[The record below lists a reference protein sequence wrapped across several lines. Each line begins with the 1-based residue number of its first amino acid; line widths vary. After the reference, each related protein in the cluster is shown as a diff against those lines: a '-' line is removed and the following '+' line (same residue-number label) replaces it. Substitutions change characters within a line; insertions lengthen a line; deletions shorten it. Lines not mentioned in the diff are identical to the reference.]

1 MSTFNFQSRGLAGS
15 SLHSSASSGET
26 SLRVRGVALAFI
38 SILIALTASASDKKH
53 WSFQPVKRA
62 VVPAQSNPIDY
73 FIDRTLRENNLK
85 PSPKADRITLL
96 RRASLDLTGLPP
108 SPEAVKSFVDDPR
121 KTNIAFAEAVNGLLA
136 SPRYGERWAQH
147 WLDVVRY
154 ADTHGFEVNT
164 PRPHAWPYRDYVIEA
179 FNKDTPFDQFIR
191 EQIAGDQ
198 IGQDAATGFLMTA
211 ARLLPGQIG
220 KDAESMRLA
229 RQDELG
235 EIVINTSEA
244 FLGLSVGCARCHDH
258 KFDDISAKDYYSMQ
272 AFFAGVSYGDRP
284 IRPANA
290 GALHKEKEQ
299 LQSRVREI
307 DRALAGFVPLA
318 RSGVERSSVNASLNV
333 ERFAP
338 VKARKV
344 RFTIKKTNLYE
355 PCIDEL
361 EIFDTNGQNIAL
373 ASLGVKR
380 SASGSKVSGKH
391 KLEFI
396 NDGQLG
402 NSRSWMCR
410 KQTGWVMLEFPAVH
424 TIDRLVW
431 SRDREGKFT
440 DRLALEY
447 VIEVADDLGV
457 WKVVADSTDR
467 RSLIKI
473 VNGIVRPGPE
483 RQGTTGFKNAYDG
496 DVGTMTFTTNPGTT
510 TAPQRSLLA
519 FEKGVH
525 NLSHIRIND
534 IAGND
539 KNGRLQQITVR
550 VTTDTDADLAA
561 RTYSDVKNLSIE
573 MFSGDANPLP
583 KVKIKGNT
591 IEHLD
596 TAHDGFYSIVF
607 DPVPGATGIELE
619 WKNEGNFKHWTLREI
634 EACSGAPNK
643 TQKRKS
649 IAALEPKQLAKSKAL
664 LVEKKK
670 IESRL
675 TEISKSRLVFGGK
688 FGKPETVHLLKRG
701 DAEQP
706 QEEVTPT
713 VLSALGEL
721 SLAKDAPEADRR
733 LALANW
739 IANAKNPLTAR
750 VAVNRIWQFHFGAGL
765 VLTSSDFGRNGAKP
779 SHPELLDWLA
789 HEFVRSGWSVKHMH
803 KLIMLSDTYQQSSRM
818 NEAGQKADADSRL
831 LWRFPS
837 RRLEAEAIRD
847 SILLVSGNLNLE
859 AGGPGFS
866 FFKSRG
872 GLTGFPPVT
881 EFTQREFR
889 RMIYQHKIRMEP
901 VPIFGV
907 FDAPDAG
914 QTMPR
919 RKQSTTAI
927 QALNLFNSPFVN
939 DQAAAFANRVVKET
953 GNDSRQ
959 QVTRAF
965 QLAFGRQPNPVE
977 TKAAVATAETHGLP
991 TLCRVLFNSNEFLF
1005 IP

>member
-299 LQSRVREI
+299 LQSRVSEI

-402 NSRSWMCR
+402 NSRSWMCG

>member
-402 NSRSWMCR
+402 NSRSWMCG

-457 WKVVADSTDR
+457 WKVVAVSTDR

-881 EFTQREFR
+881 EFTPREFR

>member
-1 MSTFNFQSRGLAGS
+1 M
-15 SLHSSASSGET
+15 
-26 SLRVRGVALAFI
+26 
-38 SILIALTASASDKKH
+38 
-53 WSFQPVKRA
+53 KRA

-299 LQSRVREI
+299 LQSRVSEI

-402 NSRSWMCR
+402 NSRSWMCG

>member
-402 NSRSWMCR
+402 NSRSWMCG

-881 EFTQREFR
+881 EFTPREFR

>member
-1 MSTFNFQSRGLAGS
+1 M
-15 SLHSSASSGET
+15 
-26 SLRVRGVALAFI
+26 
-38 SILIALTASASDKKH
+38 
-53 WSFQPVKRA
+53 KRA

-402 NSRSWMCR
+402 NSRSWMCG

>member
-1 MSTFNFQSRGLAGS
+1 MNR
-15 SLHSSASSGET
+15 
-26 SLRVRGVALAFI
+26 
-38 SILIALTASASDKKH
+38 LTAILLYLISLSTWASEKH
-53 WSFQPVKRA
+53 WSFRPVKR
-62 VVPAQSNPIDY
+62 VKVPAKSNPIDY
-73 FIDRTLRENNLK
+73 FVSRKLRKNNLK
-85 PSPKADRITLL
+85 LATKADRITLL
-96 RRASLDLTGLPP
+96 RRAYLDLTGLPP
-108 SPEAVKSFVDDPR
+108 DPASVKKFVEAPG
-121 KTNIAFAEAVNGLLA
+121 TTEIAFAEAVDGLLA

-164 PRPHAWPYRDYVIEA
+164 PRPNAWPYRDYVIEA
-179 FNKDTPFDQFIR
+179 FNNDIPYDRFIR

-198 IGQDAATGFLMTA
+198 LGKDAATGFLMTA

-229 RQDELG
+229 RQDELS

-258 KFDDISAKDYYSMQ
+258 KFDEISAKDYYSMQ
-272 AFFAGVSYGDRP
+272 AFFSGVSYGERP
-284 IRPANA
+284 IQPDNA
-290 GALHKEKEQ
+290 EALRKEIEELKA
-299 LQSRVREI
+299 RVREI
-307 DRALAGFVPLA
+307 DREVAGFVPLA
-318 RSGVERSSVNASLNV
+318 RSGVERASVNALLNV
-333 ERFAP
+333 ERFTQ

-344 RFTIKKTNLYE
+344 RFTIKKTNRLE

-361 EIFDTNGQNIAL
+361 EIFDTEGKNIAL
-373 ASLGVKR
+373 ASLNVKR
-380 SASGSKVSGKH
+380 SASGSKVSSKH
-391 KLEFI
+391 QLEFI
-396 NDGQLG
+396 NDGKFG
-402 NSRSWMCR
+402 NASSWMAG
-410 KQTGWVMLEFPAVH
+410 KTTGWVMLEFPAVH
-424 TIDRLVW
+424 TIDRIVW
-431 SRDREGKFT
+431 ARDRDGKYN

-447 VIEVADDLGV
+447 VIEVADDSGE
-457 WKVVADSTDR
+457 WKIVADSIDR

-483 RQGTTGFKNAYDG
+483 RQGPIGFKNAYDG

-510 TAPQRSLLA
+510 TAPQRSMLA
-519 FEKGVH
+519 LEKGAH
-525 NLSHIRIND
+525 NLSHIRING

-539 KNGRLQQITVR
+539 NNGRLQQITVR

-561 RTYSDVKNLSIE
+561 RTYFDVKNLSVE
-573 MFSGDANPLP
+573 MFSGDANPPP
-583 KVKIKGNT
+583 KVAITGNT
-591 IEHLD
+591 IEHLN

-607 DPVPGATGIELE
+607 DPVPGATGFELE
-619 WKNEGNFKHWTLREI
+619 WKNEGNFKHWTIREI

-643 TQKRKS
+643 PKDRKS
-649 IAALEPKQLAKSKAL
+649 IIALNPKQLAESKAL
-664 LVEKKK
+664 LAEKKK

-675 TEISKSRLVFGGK
+675 ADITKTQPVFGGK
-688 FGKPETVHLLKRG
+688 FGEPEPVHILKRG

-706 QEEVTPT
+706 QEEVAPT
-713 VLSALGEL
+713 VLSALGDL
-721 SLAKDAPEADRR
+721 TLAKDASEADRR
-733 LALANW
+733 LTLANW
-739 IANAKNPLTAR
+739 IASAKNPLTAR

-765 VLTSSDFGRNGAKP
+765 VLTSSDFGRNGAMP

-789 HEFVRSGWSVKHMH
+789 HEFVRSGWSVKHLH
-803 KLIMLSDTYQQSSRM
+803 KLIMLSETYQQSSHT
-818 NEAGQKADADSRL
+818 NEAGRKIDADSRL

-847 SILLVSGNLNLE
+847 SILFVSGNLNLE

-866 FFKSRG
+866 FFRSRG

-881 EFTQREFR
+881 NFTQSEFR

-901 VPIFGV
+901 VPIFGA

-939 DQAAAFANRVVKET
+939 DQATAFANRITKET
-953 GNDSRQ
+953 GDDTGQ
-959 QVTRAF
+959 KVTHAF
-965 QLAFGRQPNPVE
+965 QFAFGRSPNPVE
-977 TKAAVATAETHGLP
+977 AKAAIATAKAHGLA
-991 TLCRVLFNSNEFLF
+991 TLCRVLLNSNEFLF

>member
-1 MSTFNFQSRGLAGS
+1 MNLSNFILAVVF
-15 SLHSSASSGET
+15 ASG
-26 SLRVRGVALAFI
+26 AMA
-38 SILIALTASASDKKH
+38 ADKKH
-53 WSFQPVKRA
+53 WSFQPVKRVA
-62 VVPAQSNPIDY
+62 VPAKSNPIDY
-73 FIDRTLRENNLK
+73 FIGRKLRENNLEH
-85 PSPKADRITLL
+85 SPKADRITLL

-108 SPEAVKSFVDDPR
+108 DPAAVKKFVEYPR
-121 KTNIAFAEAVNGLLA
+121 TTEIAFAEAVDGLLA
-136 SPRYGERWAQH
+136 SPHYGERWAQH

-164 PRPHAWPYRDYVIEA
+164 PRPNAWPYRDYVIEA
-179 FNKDTPFDQFIR
+179 FNKDVPFDQFIR

-198 IGQDAATGFLMTA
+198 LGKDAATGFLMTA

-229 RQDELG
+229 RQDELS

-258 KFDDISAKDYYSMQ
+258 KFDEISAKDYYSMQ
-272 AFFAGVSYGDRP
+272 AFFSGVSYGERP
-284 IRPANA
+284 IQPDNA
-290 GALHKEKEQ
+290 EALRKEIEEIKA
-299 LQSRVREI
+299 RVREI
-307 DRALAGFVPLA
+307 DRAVAGFVPLS
-318 RSGVERSSVNASLNV
+318 RSGVERASVNALLNV

-344 RFTIKKTNLYE
+344 RFTIKKTNRLE

-361 EIFDTNGQNIAL
+361 EIFDTQGKNIAL
-373 ASLGVKR
+373 ASLNVKR
-380 SASGSKVSGKH
+380 SASGSKVSSKH
-391 KLEFI
+391 QLEFI
-396 NDGQLG
+396 NDGKFG
-402 NSRSWMCR
+402 NASSWMAD
-410 KQTGWVMLEFPAVH
+410 QTTGWVMLEFPAVH
-424 TIDRLVW
+424 TIDRIVW
-431 SRDREGKFT
+431 ARDRDGKYN

-447 VIEVADDLGV
+447 VIEAADDSGE
-457 WKVVADSTDR
+457 WQVVADSTDR

-483 RQGTTGFKNAYDG
+483 RQGPIGFKNAYDG
-496 DVGTMTFTTNPGTT
+496 DVGTKTFTTNAGTT
-510 TAPQRSLLA
+510 TAPQRSMLA
-519 FEKGVH
+519 FEKGAVH

-539 KNGRLQQITVR
+539 NNGRLQQITVR
-550 VTTDTDADLAA
+550 VTTDTNADLAA

-573 MFSGDANPLP
+573 MFSGDANPPP
-583 KVKIKGNT
+583 KVVIKDNT
-591 IEHLD
+591 IEHHD

-607 DPVPGATGIELE
+607 DPVPGATGFELE
-619 WKNEGNFKHWTLREI
+619 WKNEGNFKHWTIREI

-643 TQKRKS
+643 PKERKS
-649 IAALEPKQLAKSKAL
+649 ITALDPKQLAKSKAL
-664 LVEKKK
+664 SLEKKK

-675 TEISKSRLVFGGK
+675 AEITKSQPVFGGK
-688 FGKPETVHLLKRG
+688 FGKPEPVHLLKRG

-706 QEEVTPT
+706 QEEVWPT
-713 VLSALGEL
+713 VLSALGDL
-721 SLAKDAPEADRR
+721 TLAKDAPEADRR
-733 LALANW
+733 LTLANW
-739 IANAKNPLTAR
+739 IASAKNPLTAR

-789 HEFVRSGWSVKHMH
+789 DEFIRSGWSVKHLH
-803 KLIMLSDTYQQSSRM
+803 KLIMLSDTYQQSSRT
-818 NEAGQKADADSRL
+818 NEAGRKIDADSRL

-847 SILLVSGNLNLE
+847 SILFVSGNLNLE

-866 FFKSRG
+866 FFRSRG

-881 EFTQREFR
+881 NFTQREFR

-901 VPIFGV
+901 VPIFGA

-939 DQAAAFANRVVKET
+939 DQATAFANRITKET
-953 GNDSRQ
+953 GDDTGQ
-959 QVTRAF
+959 QVTHAF
-965 QLAFGRQPNPVE
+965 QFAFGRTPNPVE
-977 TKAAVATAETHGLP
+977 AKAAIATAEAHGLA
-991 TLCRVLFNSNEFLF
+991 TLCRVLLNSNEFLF

>member
-1 MSTFNFQSRGLAGS
+1 MNRLTVILFYLI
-15 SLHSSASSGET
+15 SLSAW
-26 SLRVRGVALAFI
+26 
-38 SILIALTASASDKKH
+38 ASEKH
-53 WSFQPVKRA
+53 WSFQPIKPVT
-62 VVPAQSNPIDY
+62 VPAKSNPIDY
-73 FIDRTLRENNLK
+73 FIGRTLRENNLK
-85 PSPKADRITLL
+85 PSPKADRVTLL

-108 SPEAVKSFVDDPR
+108 SPEAVKKFVEDSR
-121 KTNIAFAEAVNGLLA
+121 TTEIAFAESVSGLLE

-198 IGQDAATGFLMTA
+198 LGKDAATGFLMTA

-284 IRPANA
+284 IQPADSA
-290 GALHKEKEQ
+290 ALHKEKEQ

-318 RSGVERSSVNASLNV
+318 RSGVERSSVNALLNV

-361 EIFDTNGQNIAL
+361 EIFDTNGKNVAL

-380 SASGSKVSGKH
+380 SASGSKVSSKH

-396 NDGQLG
+396 NDGQMG
-402 NSRSWMCR
+402 NSRSWMCG
-410 KQTGWVMLEFPAVH
+410 KQTGWVMLELPAVH
-424 TIDRLVW
+424 TIDRIVW

-447 VIEVADDLGV
+447 VIEVADDSGN

-483 RQGTTGFKNAYDG
+483 RTGNIGFQNAYDG

-550 VTTDTDADLAA
+550 VTTDTDADLSA
-561 RTYSDVKNLSIE
+561 RTYSDVKNLTIE

-607 DPVPGATGIELE
+607 DPVPGATGFELE

-643 TQKRKS
+643 PKNRKS
-649 IAALEPKQLAKSKAL
+649 ITALAPQQLAKSKAL

-675 TEISKSRLVFGGK
+675 TEISKSKLVFGGK
-688 FGKPETVHLLKRG
+688 FGKPEPVHLLKRG

-739 IANAKNPLTAR
+739 IASAKNPLTAR

-789 HEFVRSGWSVKHMH
+789 HEFIRSGWSVKHVH
-803 KLIMLSDTYQQSSRM
+803 KVIMASSTYLQSSRT
-818 NEAGQKADADSRL
+818 NEAGRKADADSRL

-847 SILLVSGNLNLE
+847 SILQVSGNLNLE

-881 EFTQREFR
+881 DFTQREFR

-939 DQAAAFANRVVKET
+939 DQATAFANRVIKET
-953 GNDSRQ
+953 GNDTRQ

-965 QLAFGRQPNPVE
+965 QLAYGRQPSPTE
-977 TKAAVATAETHGLP
+977 AKAAVATAETHGLA

-1005 IP
+1005 MP